1 MVRPMQYLSFP
12 MILVL
17 LGAILSAIG
26 VFLATV
32 RQNQEK
38 TQSAVQR
45 AQFESELRAKSEEIA
60 KLNRAIAESITGGDS
75 YCYVQLGNASRHGAL
90 LAVIHQGAY
99 PLYNVTVRIAHL
111 DDGNRQPTLAA
122 LGKIL
127 QVGNMPPGVASMQG
141 EVALP
146 DRTFSDTTSSYPL
159 ETDRSP
165 NC

>member
-1 MVRPMQYLSFP
+1 M
-12 MILVL
+12 
-17 LGAILSAIG
+17 
-26 VFLATV
+26 
-32 RQNQEK
+32 
-38 TQSAVQR
+38 QR

-99 PLYNVTVRIAHL
+99 PLYNVTVRIADL